1 LRVWIGKTR
10 NRAAGRK
17 ARPQPVQTAA
27 E

>member
-1 LRVWIGKTR
+1 VWIGKTR